1 MYYLLR
7 DDTLIYLANSPEG
20 IVNEINSKLANFRTY
35 GGLNFEVEDNII
47 KVFYGRMSTNLR
59 VRTNTPE
66 EIAIFEDVTVIKN
79 F

>member
-59 VRTNTPE
+59 VKTDTPE